1 MVGSPGGLPS
11 LWRNGAPPTPPT
23 GERTGAEAGL
33 ACETCAP
40 LRCRSKRQHM
50 VRARQ
55 CSDEVSI
62 LMVPAWRRGRR
73 TMAQDLAKSSS
84 RTRRKQRRALRVD
97 RFGSER
103 TQRNEVLSRKTG
115 RQAKFCRT
123 SDQNFLDAPRHAT
136 KFIELRAS
144 LQQILTFFVKRG

>member
-1 MVGSPGGLPS
+1 
-11 LWRNGAPPTPPT
+11 
-23 GERTGAEAGL
+23 
-33 ACETCAP
+33 
-40 LRCRSKRQHM
+40 
-50 VRARQ
+50 
-55 CSDEVSI
+55 
-62 LMVPAWRRGRR
+62 MVPAWRRGRR

-123 SDQNFLDAPRHAT
+123 SDQNFLDAPQHAT

-144 LQQILTFFVKRG
+144 LQQILTFFIKRG